1 MPLSP
6 APPLPRSGQQRT
18 WWRAPASASAL
29 AWSIAQAARR
39 HDGPLLV
46 VARDNHAAH
55 QLESDLHTVLGADG
69 DLPVVPFPD
78 WETLPYDQ
86 FSPHP
91 DIVSQRLA
99 GLHALPALKRGIVVV
114 PVQTLMQRLPPLR
127 YVVGGSFDLRVGQV
141 LDLDAEKRRLE
152 TAAYRN
158 VPQVLDP
165 GDFAVRGGLLDVYP
179 MGTGAPFRIELLDDT
194 IDSIRAFDPETQR
207 SLDRTDAI
215 HMLPGREVPLDEAAT
230 ARAMQTLRDRFDIDT
245 RRSALFQ
252 DLKAGLAPAGIEYYL
267 PLFFEGTATLFD
279 YFGPGLLPLLGEG
292 VAEAADQF
300 WSGVGERY
308 EQRRHDVER
317 PLLAPDEL
325 YTPPDALRERLN
337 QGQRIEVCGESH
349 PRRAEAAALGD
360 QPAPNLPLAVKDA
373 EPAAALKSFM
383 ASYPGRVLI
392 AADSAGRREALL
404 EVLAAAELRP
414 EVLQDFASF
423 VPSPPGRRWRKAP
436 DEGPAKP
443 DGSKVLVTSQLRR
456 PLTPSPLPE
465 GEGLSSARFAIAVAP
480 FDNGFALDADAA
492 NGEPFV
498 ILTERQ
504 LFPERA
510 SQPRRRKRAGREP
523 EAIIRDLGELTEG
536 APIVHEDH
544 GVGRYRGLVTLEAGG
559 QAGEYLDIE
568 YAKGD
573 RLYVPVAQLHLVS
586 RYSGASPETAPLH
599 NLGGEQWTKAKR
611 KAQEKV
617 RDVAAEL
624 LEIQAKR
631 QARAGL
637 ALELDRAM
645 YEPFAATFPFE
656 ETPDQ
661 HAAIE
666 AVIRDLG
673 SSQPMDRVVCG
684 DVGFGKTE
692 VAVRAAFVAAAA
704 GKQVAVLVPTTLLA
718 EQHYRNFRDRFADWP
733 LRVEVLS
740 RFKSTKEIK
749 AELEKLER
757 GEIDV
762 IVGTHRLLQKDV
774 KFKDLG
780 LVIVDEEQRFGVRQ
794 KEALKALRANVHLLT
809 LTATPIPRTLNMAMA
824 GLRDLAIIATPPAH
838 RMAVQTFVV
847 PWDDA
852 QLREA
857 FQRELARG
865 GQVYFLHNDVE
876 SIGRM
881 QRELQELVPDAR
893 IGIAHG
899 QMPERELE
907 QVMLAFHKQ
916 RYNVLLCSTII
927 ESGIDIPNANT
938 IIINRADKFG
948 LAQLHQ
954 LRGRVGRSHHR
965 AYAYLVIPDGRSI
978 TADARKRLDAISAMD
993 ELGAGFTLSTHDL
1006 EIRGAGELLGED
1018 QSGQMAEVGFS
1029 LYTELLERA
1038 VRSIKAGKLPD
1049 VDEPLHRGAEIELGV
1064 AALIP
1069 DDYLPD
1075 VHARLTLYKRISS
1088 ARDSDDVREL
1098 QVEMID
1104 RFGLLPD
1111 PVKHLF
1117 AIAELKL
1124 QANKLGIRKLALGPA
1139 GGRVQFVEKPDVDP
1153 MSIIRM
1159 IQGQPKH
1166 YQMDGPDKLRV
1177 KLDLP
1182 DAPTRF
1188 NAARGLLTTL
1198 RPAA

>member
-1 MPLSP
+1 MSSSASP
-6 APPLPRSGQQRT
+6 PSPVPPLPRRGQARA
-18 WWRAPASASAL
+18 WWRAPASPSAL
-29 AWSIAQAARR
+29 AWHLGVAARA
-39 HDGPLLV
+39 HPGPLLF
-46 VARDNHAAH
+46 VARDNHSAH
-55 QLESDLHTVLGADG
+55 QIESDLQTLLGNDAS
-69 DLPVVPFPD
+69 LPVVPFPD
-78 WETLPYDQ
+78 WETLPYDR

-91 DIVSQRLA
+91 EIISQRLA
-99 GLHALPALKRGIVVV
+99 ALQRLPQLERGIVIV
-114 PVQTLMQRLPPLR
+114 PVQTLLQRLPPLR
-127 YVVGGSFDLRVGQV
+127 YLAGGSFDLACGQR

-152 TAAYRN
+152 SAGYRN

-179 MGTGAPFRIELLDDT
+179 MGAEAPLRIELLDDE
-194 IDSIRAFDPETQR
+194 IDSIRHFDPESQR
-207 SLDRTDAI
+207 SLDRIDSV
-215 HMLPGREVPLDEAAT
+215 HLLPGRELPLDEASI
-230 ARAMQTLRDRFDIDT
+230 ARVLDILRERFDVDT
-245 RRSALFQ
+245 RRSALYQ

-267 PLFFEGTATLFD
+267 PLFFPPARDGSDATATLFD
-279 YFGPGLLPLLGEG
+279 YLPVSALPVLADGSH
-292 VAEAADQF
+292 AAADAF
-300 WSGVGERY
+300 WKQTGERH
-308 EQRRHDVER
+308 EQRRHDLEHPV
-317 PLLAPDEL
+317 LAPDEL
-325 YTPPDALRERLN
+325 YLPPDALRERLN
-337 QGQRIEVCGESH
+337 LGIRIEVCGPEH
-349 PRRAEAAALGD
+349 PRRDEAAPLGD
-360 QPAPNLPLAVKDA
+360 QPAPALPVAGRDPHVA
-373 EPAAALKSFM
+373 GQALRSFLG
-383 ASYPGRVLI
+383 SYRGQVLI
-392 AADSAGRREALL
+392 AADSPGRREALL
-404 EVLAAAELRP
+404 EVLQAADLRP
-414 EVLQDFASF
+414 GVVPDFPSF
-423 VPSPPGRRWRKAP
+423 LATATGTGRRERTAP
-436 DEGPAKP
+436 TATD
-443 DGSKVLVTSQLRR
+443 DR
-456 PLTPSPLPE
+456 
-465 GEGLSSARFAIAVAP
+465 SAPWTDNTWIAVAP
-480 FDNGFALDADAA
+480 LEDGFAIDDPQL
-492 NGEPFV
+492 V
-498 ILTERQ
+498 VLTERQ

-510 SQPRRRKRAGREP
+510 TQPRRGRRAGREP

-544 GVGRYRGLVTLEAGG
+544 GVGRYRGLVAMDIGG
-559 QAGEYLDIE
+559 MPGEFLDIE

-599 NLGGEQWTKAKR
+599 SLGGEQWAKAKR

-624 LEIQAKR
+624 LEIQARR

-637 ALELDRAM
+637 AVDVDRPM
-645 YEPFAATFPFE
+645 YESFAAGFPFE

-666 AVIRDLG
+666 AVLRDLQ

-692 VAVRAAFVAAAA
+692 VAVRAAFAAAS
-704 GKQVAVLVPTTLLA
+704 GGRQVAVLVPTTLLA

-733 LRVEVLS
+733 LKVEVLS
-740 RFKSTKEIK
+740 RFKTKKEIE
-749 AELEKLER
+749 AELARGAR

-762 IVGTHRLLQKDV
+762 IVGTHRLLQADV

-824 GLRDLAIIATPPAH
+824 GLRDLSIIATAPPN
-838 RMAVQTFVV
+838 RLAVQTFVV

-865 GQVYFLHNDVE
+865 GQLYFLHNDVE

-881 QRELQELVPDAR
+881 QKQLSELVPDAR

-907 QVMLAFHKQ
+907 RVMLDFQKQ
-916 RYNVLLCSTII
+916 RFNVLLSTTII

-938 IIINRADKFG
+938 IVINRADRFG

-965 AYAYLVIPDGRSI
+965 AYAYLLVPPDRRAM
-978 TADARKRLDAISAMD
+978 TPDAEKRLEAIASMD
-993 ELGAGFTLSTHDL
+993 ELGAGFTLATHDL

-1038 VRSIKAGKLPD
+1038 VRSIRQGKLPD
-1049 VDEPLHRGAEIELGV
+1049 LDAGEEVRGAEVELHV
-1064 AALIP
+1064 PALIP
-1069 DDYLPD
+1069 EDYLPD
-1075 VHARLTLYKRISS
+1075 VHTRLTLYKRVSS
-1088 ARDSDDVREL
+1088 ARDDDALREL

-1111 PVKHLF
+1111 PVRHLF

-1124 QANKLGIRKLALGPA
+1124 QAGALGIRKLDLGEA
-1139 GGRVQFVEKPDVDP
+1139 GGRIVFEAKPKVDP
-1153 MSIIRM
+1153 MSVIRM
-1159 IQGQPKH
+1159 IQQQPRL
-1166 YQMDGPDKLRV
+1166 YAMEGPDKLRIRV
-1177 KLDLP
+1177 PLP
-1182 DAPTRF
+1182 EGPDRF
-1188 NAARGLLTTL
+1188 NAARALLTTL
-1198 RPAA
+1198 APG